1 MPLEMRPMTAADVP
15 AFAIVAHEAL
25 GHTGMGLAC
34 HSHIAHPAYLAH
46 RQRRVLKALQ
56 NPRATVL
63 KVVDTDDG
71 DRLVAGAHWEALD
84 AGRDDDELAKL
95 LETYDVIPEE
105 EERHGQAQRDFFGW
119 LYSTRVRRMGKTPH
133 HILHL
138 LVTHPDHQGRGAG
151 KLLLQWGLER
161 ADAAGLPVY
170 IEATPAGFPVYRKL
184 GFEPL
189 ETHTFD
195 LAKYGLEGTDT
206 HTIMMRQPGPRA
218 EA

>member
-133 HILHL
+133 HSKVSLPRRPL
-138 LVTHPDHQGRGAG
+138 L
-151 KLLLQWGLER
+151 
-161 ADAAGLPVY
+161 
-170 IEATPAGFPVYRKL
+170 TPSRSSPPPRHAPR
-184 GFEPL
+184 P
-189 ETHTFD
+189 
-195 LAKYGLEGTDT
+195 
-206 HTIMMRQPGPRA
+206 PGPRRRQA
-218 EA
+218 AAAMGAGARRRGRPARLH